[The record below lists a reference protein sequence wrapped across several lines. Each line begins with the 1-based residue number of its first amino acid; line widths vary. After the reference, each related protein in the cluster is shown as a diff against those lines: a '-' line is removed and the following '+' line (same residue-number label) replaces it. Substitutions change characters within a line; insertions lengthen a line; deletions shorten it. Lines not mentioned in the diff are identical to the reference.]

1 MNGLIFLIVIYFL
14 KWIINDISKSEV
26 SKVDQLIN
34 TITENKSI
42 KYKSND
48 VELKTTLKRFYFEVL
63 NMENGKVY
71 DREMIIE
78 QVLKQHSYYNE
89 DVKIGYKARYNTKN
103 INLAGDYIID
113 YYDYITNLN

>member
-48 VELKTTLKRFYFEVL
+48 VELQ
-63 NMENGKVY
+63 NSDN
-71 DREMIIE
+71 
-78 QVLKQHSYYNE
+78 SYNC
-89 DVKIGYKARYNTKN
+89 DGN
-103 INLAGDYIID
+103 INNNKEHHLYWLRLWKC
-113 YYDYITNLN
+113 Y